1 MALRDLLNDQTSI
14 PKVYLGEFVD
24 PIEFANSENE
34 DSERHGEHHHGQ
46 YGPHFWFDPI
56 RVIQAVEK
64 ISDEMDKIDPPGA
77 PRGRTHARYVPPAP
91 ATAEDP
97 ESGAGQSASPS

>member
-34 DSERHGEHHHGQ
+34 DSERHEEHHHGQ

-64 ISDEMDKIDPPGA
+64 ISDEMGKIDPPGA
-77 PRGRTHARYVPPAP
+77 PYYRARADNYV
-91 ATAEDP
+91 
-97 ESGAGQSASPS
+97 